1 MIAENSILEEIPLN
15 KISANPNQ
23 PRERFDADAFS
34 GLVASIGKHGIMQP
48 IVVRPREDGFE
59 LVAGERRWRA
69 AKKAGMTEIPAI
81 VRKSS
86 DSESLQLALV
96 ENIQREDLTPIEE
109 AVAYKRLV
117 DEFGCK
123 QAELAE
129 LVGKNRATV
138 ANTMRLLGL
147 PDSLREKLNDRHLT
161 SGHARALLS
170 LGNLGAQEKLAAKI
184 IARGLSVRQTEELAK
199 AWQLSKDKPSVKKRL
214 LAPDIRMSAKKI
226 GRSLGA
232 KVRTRIV
239 GDKVKVELEFDSVEG
254 IKNMENIISARIN
267 GEADA

>member
-1 MIAENSILEEIPLN
+1 MIAENLIMEEIPLT

-34 GLVASIGKHGIMQP
+34 ELVASIGKHGIMQP
-48 IVVRPREDGFE
+48 IVVRPKEDGFE

-81 VRKSS
+81 VRQSS

-109 AVAYKRLV
+109 AVAYKRLT

-147 PDSLREKLNDRHLT
+147 PDLLREMLSDRRL
-161 SGHARALLS
+161 SPGHARALLT
-170 LGNLGAQEKLAAKI
+170 LGSRDEQEKLAVKAMSE
-184 IARGLSVRQTEELAK
+184 GLSVRQTEELARL
-199 AWQLSKDKPSVKKRL
+199 WQLSKDKPSAKKRA
-214 LAPDIRMSAKKI
+214 LAPDIRMSAKRI
-226 GRSLGA
+226 GLSLGA

-239 GDKVKVELEFDSVEG
+239 GDKFKVELEFDSADG